1 MIKNIKLV
9 SDFDG
14 IWTNQDSEAE
24 YVWKYILNKLSGL
37 TGLSENGTADFLN
50 TVKQEM
56 NKAPYKYGWINNGS
70 IACFYGEDPF
80 GDNNA
85 IFDFMGRKYKSTDND
100 DLTSRVKKI
109 GKSILDS
116 GYTDFD
122 KFANDCF
129 FESTGKFKEEGK
141 LNPCPEAK
149 EVLEKLFILNVDVVV
164 ASNSKTLKIEHLF
177 SKIGYEPT
185 NEESQERGAL
195 HARGNSMKFVIHN
208 DYTELP
214 EYLIINESYRVPL
227 RRKSYHEVLKDEKP
241 DFVIGDVFSLDI
253 ALPLY
258 LRLTVPE
265 FSNLK
270 VIQKV
275 QKHTPRWVGDFL
287 GKKEFEGIAY
297 TVENISELPALIE
310 KAAAI

>member
-1 MIKNIKLV
+1 MSGIKLV

-14 IWTNQDSEAE
+14 IWTNQESEAE

-37 TGLSENGTADFLN
+37 TGLSENDISEFLSA
-50 TVKQEM
+50 VKEEM
-56 NKAPYKYGWINNGS
+56 LKAPYKYGWMNGGNT
-70 IACFYGEDPF
+70 ACFFGEDPF

-85 IFDFMGRKYKSTDND
+85 IFDFIGRKYTSDGED
-100 DLTSRVKKI
+100 DLTLQIKKI
-109 GKSILDS
+109 GKSILES
-116 GYTDFD
+116 GYDNFD

-149 EVLEKLFILNVDVVV
+149 EVLEKLFKMNVDVVV
-164 ASNSKTLKIEHLF
+164 ASNSKTQKIEHLF
-177 SKIGYEPT
+177 SKMGYKMT

-208 DYTELP
+208 DYTSLP
-214 EYLIINESYRVPL
+214 EFLNINEHYKVPL

-241 DFVIGDVFSLDI
+241 DYVIGDVFSLDV

-258 LRLTVPE
+258 LRMNETE

-270 VIQKV
+270 VIQKI
-275 QKHTPRWVGDFL
+275 QSHTPDWVKEFL
-287 GKKEFEGIAY
+287 SKKEFEGIAFM
-297 TVENISELPALIE
+297 VENIMEVPAVIE
-310 KAAAI
+310 NPVD